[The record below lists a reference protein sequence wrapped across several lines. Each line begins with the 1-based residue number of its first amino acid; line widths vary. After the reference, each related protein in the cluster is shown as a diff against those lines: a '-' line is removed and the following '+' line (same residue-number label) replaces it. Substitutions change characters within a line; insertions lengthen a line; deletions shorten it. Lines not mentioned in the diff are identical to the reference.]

1 MMKRI
6 FYLLLVC
13 SGGCS
18 MDPALLQGEWQAVAF
33 YEKGQT
39 LPVSLDSVRLSF
51 SDNAGYEFRSIGFYR
66 ESGPFRVS
74 GNTLFLTDTTTGPA
88 REHILEVLFL
98 SADSLK
104 IRMQKKDAEQVLFL
118 KKKS

>member
-1 MMKRI
+1 MKRI
-6 FYLLLVC
+6 FYFLLVC

-18 MDPALLQGEWQAVAF
+18 IDPGLLPGEWQAVAF

-39 LPVSLDSVRLSF
+39 LPASLDSVRLTF
-51 SDNAGYEFRSIGFYR
+51 SATAGYEFRSIGFYR
-66 ESGPFRVS
+66 ERGPFRVS
-74 GNTLFLTDTTTGPA
+74 GNTLFLTDTTAKPA
-88 REHILEVLFL
+88 REHIVEVLYL